1 MTTLTLELPTDVL
14 ARLKQRAAGAG
25 KSVETVASE
34 LLVEQMM
41 QPLPE
46 PHAKREVV
54 WDILRQAGLLANL
67 TPAELRR
74 GAEADVSLDEV
85 GAALD
90 AAGGPDLSDLIIE
103 MRGPKA

>member
-25 KSVETVASE
+25 KSVEIVASE
-34 LLVEQMM
+34 LLVEQMA

-46 PHAKREVV
+46 PGAEREVV
-54 WDILRQAGLLANL
+54 WDILRDAGLLAEL
-67 TPAELRR
+67 TPSEVRR
-74 GAEADVSLDEV
+74 GAEASISLDEV
-85 GAALD
+85 SAALEG
-90 AAGGPDLSDLIIE
+90 AGGPDLSELIIE